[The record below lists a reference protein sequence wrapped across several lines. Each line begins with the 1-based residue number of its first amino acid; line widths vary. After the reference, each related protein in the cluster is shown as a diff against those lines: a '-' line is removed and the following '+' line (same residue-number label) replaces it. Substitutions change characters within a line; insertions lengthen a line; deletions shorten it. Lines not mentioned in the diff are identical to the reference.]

1 MAVTVA
7 VAAVVS
13 MAEAVVAGVAT
24 TVAADIMA
32 AVATMVAADIT
43 VAGGLMAEEVT
54 AEAAAFV
61 VDQRPVV
68 RERAA
73 VPTAGPKLA
82 AIPVRSE
89 IVRRMFVPQS
99 PMASGIRSATRAVPR
114 VPVPR
119 VPVPAVPRV
128 PVKHAIPE
136 AQRTQASPLVTA
148 EVPMA
153 LGTPLA
159 RQEASPVSPAEP
171 PELRQA
177 SVEVAMVGEA
187 AMVGAAVAMVGEAVG
202 AGEVGA
208 SASDGRTGD
217 LAGGSAGI
225 LGCTTPTGMLRWLT
239 PTRITATIG
248 PTIRRTV
255 RVRRQIRHIT
265 MTSRQAT

>member
-1 MAVTVA
+1 MAVT
-7 VAAVVS
+7 AAVV
-13 MAEAVVAGVAT
+13 AVVADSTAAALVEAAVAT

-32 AVATMVAADIT
+32 
-43 VAGGLMAEEVT
+43 AGGLMAEEVT

-61 VDQRPVV
+61 VDQRPVM

-73 VPTAGPKLA
+73 VPMAGPKLA

-99 PMASGIRSATRAVPR
+99 PMASGIRSATRT
-114 VPVPR
+114 VPR
-119 VPVPAVPRV
+119 VPVPAVPYV

-153 LGTPLA
+153 LGIPLA

-187 AMVGAAVAMVGEAVG
+187 AMVGAAVAMVGEEVG

-239 PTRITATIG
+239 PTRITATMG

>member
-1 MAVTVA
+1 M
-7 VAAVVS
+7 VAAVTAAAAVAVS
-13 MAEAVVAGVAT
+13 MAGAAVAT
-24 TVAADIMA
+24 TVAADI
-32 AVATMVAADIT
+32 TM
-43 VAGGLMAEEVT
+43 AGGLMAEELT
-54 AEAAAFV
+54 AEAVAFV

-114 VPVPR
+114 VPVP
-119 VPVPAVPRV
+119 AVPRV

-148 EVPMA
+148 EVPM
-153 LGTPLA
+153 GTPLA
-159 RQEASPVSPAEP
+159 RQEASPVSPAGP

-202 AGEVGA
+202 AGEVGVGA

-225 LGCTTPTGMLRWLT
+225 LGCTTPTGILRWL
-239 PTRITATIG
+239 TRITATMD

-255 RVRRQIRHIT
+255 RVGRQIRHIT

>member
-1 MAVTVA
+1 MAVTA
-7 VAAVVS
+7 VAAVVADS
-13 MAEAVVAGVAT
+13 T
-24 TVAADIMA
+24 AAALVEA

-68 RERAA
+68 RERAT
-73 VPTAGPKLA
+73 VPTAGPELA
-82 AIPVRSE
+82 AIPAGE

-99 PMASGIRSATRAVPR
+99 PMASGIRSATRA
-114 VPVPR
+114 VPR

-148 EVPMA
+148 EVPIA
-153 LGTPLA
+153 LGSPSA

-187 AMVGAAVAMVGEAVG
+187 VG

-217 LAGGSAGI
+217 LAGDSAGI
-225 LGCTTPTGMLRWLT
+225 LGCTTPTGILRWLT
-239 PTRITATIG
+239 TTRITATMG

-255 RVRRQIRHIT
+255 RVRRRIRHIT
-265 MTSRQAT
+265 MASRKAT

>member
-7 VAAVVS
+7 AVAAAVVS
-13 MAEAVVAGVAT
+13 MAE
-24 TVAADIMA
+24 A

-89 IVRRMFVPQS
+89 IVRRIFVPQP
-99 PMASGIRSATRAVPR
+99 PMASGIRSATR
-114 VPVPR
+114 
-119 VPVPAVPRV
+119 AVPRV

-239 PTRITATIG
+239 PTRITATMG

>member
-1 MAVTVA
+1 
-7 VAAVVS
+7 
-13 MAEAVVAGVAT
+13 
-24 TVAADIMA
+24 
-32 AVATMVAADIT
+32 
-43 VAGGLMAEEVT
+43 
-54 AEAAAFV
+54 V

-114 VPVPR
+114 VLVRAVPR

-187 AMVGAAVAMVGEAVG
+187 AMVGAAVAMVGAAVAMVGEAVG
-202 AGEVGA
+202 VW
-208 SASDGRTGD
+208 
-217 LAGGSAGI
+217 AGGSAGI

-239 PTRITATIG
+239 PTRITATMG

>member
-1 MAVTVA
+1 VAVTLAA
-7 VAAVVS
+7 VAVS
-13 MAEAVVAGVAT
+13 MAGAVE
-24 TVAADIMA
+24 A

-61 VDQRPVV
+61 VDQRPVA
-68 RERAA
+68 RERA
-73 VPTAGPKLA
+73 AGPKLA
-82 AIPVRSE
+82 AIPVGSQ

-99 PMASGIRSATRAVPR
+99 PMGSGIRLATRA
-114 VPVPR
+114 VPR

-128 PVKHAIPE
+128 PLKHAIPE
-136 AQRTQASPLVTA
+136 ALRTQASPLVTA

-153 LGTPLA
+153 LGTPLTH
-159 RQEASPVSPAEP
+159 QEASLVSSAEP

-177 SVEVAMVGEA
+177 SVEVAMVG
-187 AMVGAAVAMVGEAVG
+187 AAVAMIGEAVG
-202 AGEVGA
+202 AGEVGVGA
-208 SASDGRTGD
+208 SASDGRIGD

-225 LGCTTPTGMLRWLT
+225 LGCTTPTGMPQWLT
-239 PTRITATIG
+239 PTRITATMG

>member
-1 MAVTVA
+1 M
-7 VAAVVS
+7 VAAVT
-13 MAEAVVAGVAT
+13 AVVAAVTAGAAAAGAAAVFMAGTAVAT

-61 VDQRPVV
+61 ADQRPVV

-82 AIPVRSE
+82 AIPVGE

-114 VPVPR
+114 VPV
-119 VPVPAVPRV
+119 
-128 PVKHAIPE
+128 KHAIPE

-148 EVPMA
+148 EAPM
-153 LGTPLA
+153 GTPLA
-159 RQEASPVSPAEP
+159 RQEASPVSPAER
-171 PELRQA
+171 PEVRQA
-177 SVEVAMVGEA
+177 SVEVAMVG
-187 AMVGAAVAMVGEAVG
+187 AAVALVGEAVG
-202 AGEVGA
+202 AGEVGVGA

-225 LGCTTPTGMLRWLT
+225 LGCTTPTGILRWLT
-239 PTRITATIG
+239 TTRITATMD

-255 RVRRQIRHIT
+255 RVGRQIRHIT
-265 MTSRQAT
+265 MTSRQAA

>member
-1 MAVTVA
+1 MVAAVTAAVA
-7 VAAVVS
+7 VAAVTAAVVAAVS
-13 MAEAVVAGVAT
+13 MAG
-24 TVAADIMA
+24 A
-32 AVATMVAADIT
+32 AVATTVAADIT
-43 VAGGLMAEEVT
+43 VAGGLMAEELT
-54 AEAAAFV
+54 AEAVAFV

-114 VPVPR
+114 VPVP
-119 VPVPAVPRV
+119 AVSRV

-202 AGEVGA
+202 AGEVGVG
-208 SASDGRTGD
+208 ASDGRTGD